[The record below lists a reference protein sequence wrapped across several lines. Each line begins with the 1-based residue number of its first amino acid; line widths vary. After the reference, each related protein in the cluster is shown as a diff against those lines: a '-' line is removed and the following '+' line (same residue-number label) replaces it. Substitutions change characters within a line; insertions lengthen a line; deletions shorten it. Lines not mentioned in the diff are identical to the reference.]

1 MTVRWKSIWR
11 SKWKAK
17 KCDGLK
23 MKEIKKKPIKKK
35 LARKRELPLYV
46 KTRYPSPI
54 ADHLSMMSDQQKI
67 ALIEEKYR
75 EIMEILGLDLS
86 DDSLKHTPYRIA
98 RMYVKEIFSGLDYN
112 NFPKVSFFKNKFQ
125 PSEGEAGNIILVKV
139 NFTSFCEH
147 HFVPMRGYAYIAY
160 LPHEKLIGL
169 SKIPRIVRF
178 FAKRPQVQE
187 RLAAQI
193 ADSLALL
200 LETENVAI
208 SIIAEHYC
216 VISRGIEN
224 EHSNTVT
231 NVLRGQFQ
239 TNDSVRREFFESIK
253 RQDIPV

>member
-1 MTVRWKSIWR
+1 M
-11 SKWKAK
+11 
-17 KCDGLK
+17 
-23 MKEIKKKPIKKK
+23 KKKSSSSKTKALHI
-35 LARKRELPLYV
+35 R
-46 KTRYPSPI
+46 TRYPSPI
-54 ADHLSMMSDQQKI
+54 LASPPDLSD
-67 ALIEEKYR
+67 EEKVDLIAEKYK

-86 DDSLKHTPYRIA
+86 DDSLQKTPYRIA
-98 RMYVKEIFSGLDYN
+98 KMYVKEIFSGLN
-112 NFPKVSFFKNKFQ
+112 PKNFPEISFFENKFQ
-125 PSEGEAGNIILVKV
+125 PSKAENANIILVKV

-147 HFVPMRGYAYIAY
+147 HFVPMRGYAYVAY
-160 LPHEKLIGL
+160 VPHKKLIGL

-193 ADSLALL
+193 VDSLSIL

-231 NVLRGQFQ
+231 NILRGNFQ
-239 TNDSVRREFFESIK
+239 THDSLRREFFEGIK
-253 RQDIPV
+253 QQDTHV

>member
-1 MTVRWKSIWR
+1 M
-11 SKWKAK
+11 K
-17 KCDGLK
+17 KRK
-23 MKEIKKKPIKKK
+23 PKKKQQKV
-35 LARKRELPLYV
+35 ALPLYV
-46 KTRYPSPI
+46 RTHYPSPI
-54 ADHLSMMSDQQKI
+54 LDNPPQMSD
-67 ALIEEKYR
+67 EEKIEIIAEKYK
-75 EIMEILGLDLS
+75 EIMHVLGLDLS
-86 DDSLKHTPYRIA
+86 DDSLQHTPYRIA
-98 RMYVKEIFSGLDYN
+98 RMYIKEIFSGLNYE
-112 NFPKVSFFKNKFQ
+112 NFPEISFFENKFQ
-125 PSEGEAGNIILVKV
+125 PTKGESANIILVKV

-160 LPHEKLIGL
+160 VPHKKLIGL

-193 ADSLALL
+193 ADSLTLL

-231 NVLRGQFQ
+231 NILRGNFQ
-239 TNDSVRREFFESIK
+239 TNESLIREFFESIK